1 MVNMP
6 EIIKVD
12 LLDFDDRN
20 ARLTLANET
29 PSQDELI
36 QEMARTEWQSCIEL
50 LKHIVKY
57 GQLSPFE
64 NILLL
69 NHGNRYIVLEG
80 NRRLFALR
88 LLQQHK
94 PTLQLLSERQ
104 QKQAENI
111 VKGHKPI
118 TEVRAVIFEHRVDA
132 APWITLKHASGQ
144 GGAAMKPWG
153 AFEKDRDEYNRNPDN
168 CPKTL
173 AFIYTAINLRGSH
186 KGFADVID
194 RVLENGYTNLERI
207 ITSSFFEEMTGITIS
222 GTMLR
227 SPYGEKYVHNIVMSI
242 CEALANK
249 EANSRDLNKTTGLE
263 KFIRSIVEKHESS
276 KTPNEKVE
284 LDAKIPQAVDKQSN
298 ETPQVPSSAGTQTAL
313 IEPATKKQQTRTKQN
328 KQKALA
334 GFTPSNLGD
343 KLNQMVREAQK
354 LTIRNYPEILFAT
367 YRILLDLGCH
377 YYAKENNLTFER
389 GMDICQR
396 VLHVLKHINPEVS
409 NDSGG
414 VQNHTPLQTL
424 YQKFND
430 TPPKILQTGV
440 HVCNVVT
447 NIEEV
452 EKYDSQVR
460 EVLVAI
466 NNALG
471 QNRML

>member
-1 MVNMP
+1 MVSMP
-6 EIIKVD
+6 DIIKVD
-12 LLDFDDRN
+12 LLDFDARN
-20 ARLTLANET
+20 ARLTLNEA

-36 QEMARTEWQSCIEL
+36 QEIARVEWKSCIEL

-57 GQLSPFE
+57 GQLSPLE

-69 NHGNRYIVLEG
+69 SYGNRYIVLEG

-88 LLQQHK
+88 LLNQHK
-94 PTLQLLSERQ
+94 PTLQLLGEREQ
-104 QKQAENI
+104 TQVESI
-111 VKGHKPI
+111 VKGHNPI

-144 GGAAMKPWG
+144 GGAAMKPWR

-194 RVLENGYTNLERI
+194 RVLDNGYTNLERI

-354 LTIRNYPEILFAT
+354 LTIHNYPEILFAT
-367 YRILLDLGCH
+367 YRILLDLSCD
-377 YYAKENNLTFER
+377 YYVKEK
-389 GMDICQR
+389 GIDIPSVDICKR
-396 VLHVLKHINPEVS
+396 VLHVLEHISPEAS
-409 NDSGG
+409 NDSGR
-414 VQNHTPLQTL
+414 VQHRTPLQTL
-424 YQKFND
+424 YQKFSN

-466 NNALG
+466 NDALG
-471 QNRML
+471 QNRIL

>member
-1 MVNMP
+1 MP
-6 EIIKVD
+6 DIIKVD
-12 LLDFDDRN
+12 LLDFDARN
-20 ARLTLANET
+20 ARLTLNEA

-36 QEMARTEWQSCIEL
+36 QEIARVEWKSCIEL

-57 GQLSPFE
+57 GQLSPLE

-69 NHGNRYIVLEG
+69 SHGNRYIVLEG

-88 LLQQHK
+88 LLNQHK
-94 PTLQLLSERQ
+94 PTLQLLGER
-104 QKQAENI
+104 KQTQVESI

-144 GGAAMKPWG
+144 GGAAMKPWR

-173 AFIYTAINLRGSH
+173 AFFYTAINLRGSH

-194 RVLENGYTNLERI
+194 RVLDNGYTNLERI
-207 ITSSFFEEMTGITIS
+207 ITSSFFEEMTGITIN

-298 ETPQVPSSAGTQTAL
+298 ETPQAPSSAGTQTAL

-354 LTIRNYPEILFAT
+354 LTIHNYPEILFAT
-367 YRILLDLGCH
+367 YRILLDLSCD
-377 YYAKENNLTFER
+377 YYVKEK
-389 GMDICQR
+389 GIDIPSVDICKR
-396 VLHVLKHINPEVS
+396 VLHVLEHISPEAS
-409 NDSGG
+409 NDSGR
-414 VQNHTPLQTL
+414 VQHRTPLQTL
-424 YQKFND
+424 YQKFSN

-466 NNALG
+466 NDALG
-471 QNRML
+471 QNRIL

>member
-1 MVNMP
+1 MVSMP
-6 EIIKVD
+6 DIIKVD
-12 LLDFDDRN
+12 LLDFDARN
-20 ARLTLANET
+20 ARLTLNEA
-29 PSQDELI
+29 PSQDELV
-36 QEMARTEWQSCIEL
+36 QEIARVEWKSCIEL

-57 GQLSPFE
+57 GQLSPLE

-69 NHGNRYIVLEG
+69 SHGNRYIVLEG

-88 LLQQHK
+88 LLNQHK
-94 PTLQLLSERQ
+94 PTLQLLGER
-104 QKQAENI
+104 KQTQVESI

-144 GGAAMKPWG
+144 GGAAMKPWR

-173 AFIYTAINLRGSH
+173 AFFYTAINLRGSH

-194 RVLENGYTNLERI
+194 RVLDNGYTNLERI

-298 ETPQVPSSAGTQTAL
+298 ETPQIPSSAGTQTAL

-354 LTIRNYPEILFAT
+354 LTIHNYPEILFAT
-367 YRILLDLGCH
+367 YRILLDLSCD
-377 YYAKENNLTFER
+377 YYVKEK
-389 GMDICQR
+389 GIDIPSVDICKR
-396 VLHVLKHINPEVS
+396 VLHVLEHISPEVS
-409 NDSGG
+409 NDSGR
-414 VQNHTPLQTL
+414 VQHRTPLQTL
-424 YQKFND
+424 YQKFSN

-466 NNALG
+466 NDALG
-471 QNRML
+471 QNRIL

>member
-1 MVNMP
+1 MLD
-6 EIIKVD
+6 IIKVD
-12 LLDFDDRN
+12 LLDFDARN
-20 ARLTLANET
+20 ARLTLNEA

-36 QEMARTEWQSCIEL
+36 QEIARVEWKSCIEL

-57 GQLSPFE
+57 GQLSPLE

-69 NHGNRYIVLEG
+69 SHGNRYIVLEG

-88 LLQQHK
+88 LLNQHK
-94 PTLQLLSERQ
+94 PTLQLLGER
-104 QKQAENI
+104 KQTQVESI

-144 GGAAMKPWG
+144 GGAAMKPWR

-194 RVLENGYTNLERI
+194 RVLDNGYTNLERI

-298 ETPQVPSSAGTQTAL
+298 ETPQAPSSAGTQTAL

-354 LTIRNYPEILFAT
+354 LTIHNYPEILFAT
-367 YRILLDLGCH
+367 YRILLDLSCD
-377 YYAKENNLTFER
+377 YYVKEK
-389 GMDICQR
+389 GIDIPSVDICKR
-396 VLHVLKHINPEVS
+396 VLHVLEHISPEAS
-409 NDSGG
+409 NDSGR
-414 VQNHTPLQTL
+414 VQHRTPLQTL
-424 YQKFND
+424 YQKFSN

-471 QNRML
+471 QNRIL

>member
-1 MVNMP
+1 MVSMP
-6 EIIKVD
+6 DIIKVD
-12 LLDFDDRN
+12 LLDFDARN
-20 ARLTLANET
+20 ARLTLNEA

-36 QEMARTEWQSCIEL
+36 QEIARVEWKSCIEL

-57 GQLSPFE
+57 GQLSPLE

-69 NHGNRYIVLEG
+69 SHGNRYIVLEG

-88 LLQQHK
+88 LLNQHK
-94 PTLQLLSERQ
+94 PTLQLLGER
-104 QKQAENI
+104 KQTQVESI
-111 VKGHKPI
+111 VKGHNPI

-144 GGAAMKPWG
+144 GGAAMKPWR

-194 RVLENGYTNLERI
+194 RVLDNGYTNLERI

-284 LDAKIPQAVDKQSN
+284 LDAKIPQSVDKQSN
-298 ETPQVPSSAGTQTAL
+298 ETPQAPSPAGTQTAL

-354 LTIRNYPEILFAT
+354 LTIHNYPEILFAT
-367 YRILLDLGCH
+367 YRILLDLSCD
-377 YYAKENNLTFER
+377 YYVKEK
-389 GMDICQR
+389 GIDIPPVDICKR
-396 VLHVLKHINPEVS
+396 VLHVLEHISPEAS
-409 NDSGG
+409 NDSGR
-414 VQNHTPLQTL
+414 VQHRTPLQTL
-424 YQKFND
+424 YQKFSN

-466 NNALG
+466 NDALG
-471 QNRML
+471 QNRIL

>member
-1 MVNMP
+1 MP
-6 EIIKVD
+6 DIIKVD
-12 LLDFDDRN
+12 LLDFDARN
-20 ARLTLANET
+20 ARLTLNEA
-29 PSQDELI
+29 PSQDELV
-36 QEMARTEWQSCIEL
+36 QEIARVEWKSCIEL

-57 GQLSPFE
+57 GQLSPLE

-69 NHGNRYIVLEG
+69 SHGNRYIVLEG

-88 LLQQHK
+88 LLNQHK
-94 PTLQLLSERQ
+94 PTLQLLDER
-104 QKQAENI
+104 KQTQVESI

-144 GGAAMKPWG
+144 GGAAMKPWR

-173 AFIYTAINLRGSH
+173 AFFYTAINLRGSH

-298 ETPQVPSSAGTQTAL
+298 EAPQAPSSAGTQTAL

-354 LTIRNYPEILFAT
+354 LTIHNYPEILFAT
-367 YRILLDLGCH
+367 YRILLDLSCD
-377 YYAKENNLTFER
+377 YYVKEK
-389 GMDICQR
+389 GIDIPSVDICKR
-396 VLHVLKHINPEVS
+396 VLHVLEHISPEVS
-409 NDSGG
+409 NDSGR
-414 VQNHTPLQTL
+414 VQHRTPLQTL
-424 YQKFND
+424 YQKFSN

-466 NNALG
+466 NDALG
-471 QNRML
+471 QNRIL

>member
-1 MVNMP
+1 MVSMP
-6 EIIKVD
+6 DIIKVD
-12 LLDFDDRN
+12 LLDFDARN
-20 ARLTLANET
+20 ARLTLNEA

-36 QEMARTEWQSCIEL
+36 QEIARVEWKSCIEL

-57 GQLSPFE
+57 GQLSPLE

-69 NHGNRYIVLEG
+69 SHGNRYIVLEG

-88 LLQQHK
+88 LLNQHK
-94 PTLQLLSERQ
+94 PTLQLLGER
-104 QKQAENI
+104 KQTQVESI

-144 GGAAMKPWG
+144 GGAAMKPWR

-194 RVLENGYTNLERI
+194 RVLDNGYTNLERI

-354 LTIRNYPEILFAT
+354 LTIHNYPEILFAT
-367 YRILLDLGCH
+367 YRILLDLSCD
-377 YYAKENNLTFER
+377 YYVKEK
-389 GMDICQR
+389 GIDIPPVDICKR
-396 VLHVLKHINPEVS
+396 VLHVLEHISPEAS
-409 NDSGG
+409 NDSGR
-414 VQNHTPLQTL
+414 VQHRTPLQTL
-424 YQKFND
+424 YQKFSN

-466 NNALG
+466 NDALG
-471 QNRML
+471 QNRIL

>member
-1 MVNMP
+1 MVSMP
-6 EIIKVD
+6 DIIKVD
-12 LLDFDDRN
+12 LLDFDARN
-20 ARLTLANET
+20 ARLTLNEA

-36 QEMARTEWQSCIEL
+36 QEIARVEWKSCIEL

-57 GQLSPFE
+57 GQLSPLE

-69 NHGNRYIVLEG
+69 SHGNRYIVLEG

-88 LLQQHK
+88 LLNQHK
-94 PTLQLLSERQ
+94 PTLQLLGER
-104 QKQAENI
+104 KQTQVESI
-111 VKGHKPI
+111 VKGHNPI

-144 GGAAMKPWG
+144 GGAAMKPWR

-194 RVLENGYTNLERI
+194 RVLDNGYTNLERI

-284 LDAKIPQAVDKQSN
+284 LDAKIPQSVDKQSN

-354 LTIRNYPEILFAT
+354 LTIHNYPEILFAT
-367 YRILLDLGCH
+367 YRILLDLSCD
-377 YYAKENNLTFER
+377 YYVKEK
-389 GMDICQR
+389 GIDIPSVDICKR
-396 VLHVLKHINPEVS
+396 VLHVLEHISPEAS
-409 NDSGG
+409 NDSGR
-414 VQNHTPLQTL
+414 VQHRTPLQTL
-424 YQKFND
+424 YQKFSN

-466 NNALG
+466 NDALG
-471 QNRML
+471 EDRML

>member
-1 MVNMP
+1 MVSMP

-12 LLDFDDRN
+12 LLDFDARN
-20 ARLTLANET
+20 ARLTLNEA
-29 PSQDELI
+29 PSQGELI
-36 QEMARTEWQSCIEL
+36 QEIARVEWKSCIEL

-57 GQLSPFE
+57 GQLSPLE

-69 NHGNRYIVLEG
+69 SYGNRYIVLEG

-88 LLQQHK
+88 LLNRHK
-94 PTLQLLSERQ
+94 PTLQLLSRRQ
-104 QKQAENI
+104 QTQAENI
-111 VKGHKPI
+111 VKGHNPI
-118 TEVRAVIFEHRVDA
+118 TEVRAVIFKHRVDA

-144 GGAAMKPWG
+144 GGAAMKPWR
-153 AFEKDRDEYNRNPDN
+153 AFEKDRDEYNRNPNN

-173 AFIYTAINLRGSH
+173 AFFYTAINLRDEYE
-186 KGFADVID
+186 GFADVID
-194 RVLENGYTNLERI
+194 RVHERGYTNLERI
-207 ITSSFFEEMTGITIS
+207 ITSLFFEEITGITIS

-249 EANSRDLNKTTGLE
+249 EANSRDLNKQLGIK
-263 KFIRSIVEKHESS
+263 KFIQSIVKQHESS

-298 ETPQVPSSAGTQTAL
+298 ETPQAPSPAGTQTAL

-328 KQKALA
+328 KQKALT

-354 LTIRNYPEILFAT
+354 LTIHNYPEILFAT

-377 YYAKENNLTFER
+377 YYAKERNLTFER

-396 VLHVLKHINPEVS
+396 VLLVLEHINPESS
-409 NDSGG
+409 NNSGQ

-424 YQKFND
+424 YQKFNN

-452 EKYDSQVR
+452 EKYNSQVR

-466 NNALG
+466 NDALG
-471 QNRML
+471 HNRIL

>member
-1 MVNMP
+1 MLD
-6 EIIKVD
+6 IIKVD
-12 LLDFDDRN
+12 LLDFDARN
-20 ARLTLANET
+20 ARLTLNEA
-29 PSQDELI
+29 PSQDELV
-36 QEMARTEWQSCIEL
+36 QEIARVEWKSCIEL

-57 GQLSPFE
+57 GQLSPLE

-69 NHGNRYIVLEG
+69 SHGNRYIVLEG

-88 LLQQHK
+88 LLNQHK
-94 PTLQLLSERQ
+94 PTLQLLDER
-104 QKQAENI
+104 KQTQVESI

-144 GGAAMKPWG
+144 GGAAMKPWR

-173 AFIYTAINLRGSH
+173 AFFYTAINLRGSH

-313 IEPATKKQQTRTKQN
+313 IEPATKKQQTHTKQN

-334 GFTPSNLGD
+334 RFTPSNLGD

-354 LTIRNYPEILFAT
+354 LTIHNYPEILFAT
-367 YRILLDLGCH
+367 YRILLDLSCD
-377 YYAKENNLTFER
+377 YYVKEK
-389 GMDICQR
+389 GIDIPSVDICKR
-396 VLHVLKHINPEVS
+396 VLHVLEHISPEAS
-409 NDSGG
+409 NDSGR
-414 VQNHTPLQTL
+414 VQHRTPLQTL
-424 YQKFND
+424 YQKFSN

-466 NNALG
+466 NDALG
-471 QNRML
+471 QNRIL

>member
-1 MVNMP
+1 MVSMLD
-6 EIIKVD
+6 IIKVD
-12 LLDFDDRN
+12 LLDFDARN
-20 ARLTLANET
+20 ARLTLNEA

-36 QEMARTEWQSCIEL
+36 QEIARVEWKSCIEL

-57 GQLSPFE
+57 GQLSPLE

-69 NHGNRYIVLEG
+69 SHGNRYIVLEG

-88 LLQQHK
+88 LLNQHK
-94 PTLQLLSERQ
+94 PTLQLLGER
-104 QKQAENI
+104 KQTQVESI

-194 RVLENGYTNLERI
+194 RVLDNGYTNLERI

-263 KFIRSIVEKHESS
+263 KFIRSIVEKHKSS

-298 ETPQVPSSAGTQTAL
+298 ETPQAPSPAGTQTAL

-334 GFTPSNLGD
+334 EFAPSNLGD

-354 LTIRNYPEILFAT
+354 LTIHNYPEILFAT
-367 YRILLDLGCH
+367 YRILLDLSCD
-377 YYAKENNLTFER
+377 YYVKEK
-389 GMDICQR
+389 GIDIPSVDICKR
-396 VLHVLKHINPEVS
+396 VLHVLEHISPEAS
-409 NDSGG
+409 NDSGR
-414 VQNHTPLQTL
+414 VQHRTPLQTL
-424 YQKFND
+424 YQKFSN

-466 NNALG
+466 NDALG
-471 QNRML
+471 QNRIL

>member
-1 MVNMP
+1 MVSMP
-6 EIIKVD
+6 DIIKVD
-12 LLDFDDRN
+12 LLDFDARN
-20 ARLTLANET
+20 ARLTLNEA
-29 PSQDELI
+29 PSQDELV
-36 QEMARTEWQSCIEL
+36 QEIARVEWKSCIEL

-57 GQLSPFE
+57 GQLSPLE

-69 NHGNRYIVLEG
+69 SHGNRYIVLEG

-88 LLQQHK
+88 LLNQHK
-94 PTLQLLSERQ
+94 PTLQLLDER
-104 QKQAENI
+104 KQTQVESI

-118 TEVRAVIFEHRVDA
+118 TEVGAVIFEHRVDA

-144 GGAAMKPWG
+144 GGAAMKPWR

-173 AFIYTAINLRGSH
+173 AFFYTAINLRGSH

-334 GFTPSNLGD
+334 RFTPSNLGD

-354 LTIRNYPEILFAT
+354 LTIHNYPEILFAT
-367 YRILLDLGCH
+367 YRILLDLSCD
-377 YYAKENNLTFER
+377 YYVKEK
-389 GMDICQR
+389 GIDIPSVDICKR
-396 VLHVLKHINPEVS
+396 VLHVLEHISPEAS
-409 NDSGG
+409 NDSGR
-414 VQNHTPLQTL
+414 VQHRTPLQTL
-424 YQKFND
+424 YQKFSN

-466 NNALG
+466 NDALG
-471 QNRML
+471 QNRIL

>member
-1 MVNMP
+1 MVSMP
-6 EIIKVD
+6 DIIKVD
-12 LLDFDDRN
+12 LLDFDARN
-20 ARLTLANET
+20 ARLTLNEA

-36 QEMARTEWQSCIEL
+36 QEIDRVEWKSCIEL

-57 GQLSPFE
+57 GQLSPLE

-69 NHGNRYIVLEG
+69 SHGNRYIVLEG

-88 LLQQHK
+88 LLNQHK
-94 PTLQLLSERQ
+94 PTLQLLDER
-104 QKQAENI
+104 KQTQVESI

-144 GGAAMKPWG
+144 GGAAMKPWR

-173 AFIYTAINLRGSH
+173 AFVYTAINLRGSH

-194 RVLENGYTNLERI
+194 CVLDNGYTNLERI

-263 KFIRSIVEKHESS
+263 KFIRSIVGKHESS

-334 GFTPSNLGD
+334 RFTPSNLGD

-354 LTIRNYPEILFAT
+354 LTIHNYPEILFAT
-367 YRILLDLGCH
+367 YRILLDLSCD
-377 YYAKENNLTFER
+377 YYVKEK
-389 GMDICQR
+389 GIDIPSVDICKR
-396 VLHVLKHINPEVS
+396 VLHVLEHISPEAS
-409 NDSGG
+409 NDSGR
-414 VQNHTPLQTL
+414 VQHRTPLQTL
-424 YQKFND
+424 YQKFSN

-466 NNALG
+466 NDALG
-471 QNRML
+471 QNRIL

>member
-1 MVNMP
+1 MVSMP
-6 EIIKVD
+6 DIIKVD
-12 LLDFDDRN
+12 LLDFDARN
-20 ARLTLANET
+20 ARLTLNEA
-29 PSQDELI
+29 PSQDELV
-36 QEMARTEWQSCIEL
+36 QEIARVEWKSCIEL

-57 GQLSPFE
+57 GQLSPLE

-69 NHGNRYIVLEG
+69 SHGNRYIVLEG

-88 LLQQHK
+88 LLNQHK
-94 PTLQLLSERQ
+94 PTLQLLDER
-104 QKQAENI
+104 KQTQVESI

-144 GGAAMKPWG
+144 GGAAMKPWR

-173 AFIYTAINLRGSH
+173 AFFYTAINLRGSH

-298 ETPQVPSSAGTQTAL
+298 ETPQIPSSAGTQTAL

-334 GFTPSNLGD
+334 RFTPSNLGD

-354 LTIRNYPEILFAT
+354 LTIHNYPEILFAT
-367 YRILLDLGCH
+367 YRILLDLSCD
-377 YYAKENNLTFER
+377 YYVKEK
-389 GMDICQR
+389 GIDIPSVDICKR
-396 VLHVLKHINPEVS
+396 VLHVLEHISPEVS
-409 NDSGG
+409 NDSGR
-414 VQNHTPLQTL
+414 VQHRTPLQTL
-424 YQKFND
+424 YQKFSN

-466 NNALG
+466 NDALG
-471 QNRML
+471 QNRIL

>member
-1 MVNMP
+1 MVSMP
-6 EIIKVD
+6 DIIKVD
-12 LLDFDDRN
+12 LLDFDARN
-20 ARLTLANET
+20 ARLTLNEA
-29 PSQDELI
+29 PSQDEPV
-36 QEMARTEWQSCIEL
+36 QEIARVEWKSCIEL

-57 GQLSPFE
+57 GQLSPLE

-69 NHGNRYIVLEG
+69 SHGNRYIVLEG

-88 LLQQHK
+88 LLNQHK
-94 PTLQLLSERQ
+94 PTLQLLDER
-104 QKQAENI
+104 KQTQVESI

-144 GGAAMKPWG
+144 GGAAMKPWR

-173 AFIYTAINLRGSH
+173 AFFYTAINLRGSH

-284 LDAKIPQAVDKQSN
+284 LDAKIPQVVDKQSN
-298 ETPQVPSSAGTQTAL
+298 ETPQAPSPAGTQTAL

-334 GFTPSNLGD
+334 RFTPSNLGD

-354 LTIRNYPEILFAT
+354 LTIHNYPEILFAT
-367 YRILLDLGCH
+367 YRILLDLSCD
-377 YYAKENNLTFER
+377 YYVKEK
-389 GMDICQR
+389 GIDIPSVDICKR
-396 VLHVLKHINPEVS
+396 VLHVLEHISPEAS
-409 NDSGG
+409 NDSGR
-414 VQNHTPLQTL
+414 VQHRTPLQTL
-424 YQKFND
+424 YQKFSN

-466 NNALG
+466 NDALG
-471 QNRML
+471 QNRIL

>member
-1 MVNMP
+1 MVSMP
-6 EIIKVD
+6 DIIKVD
-12 LLDFDDRN
+12 LLDFDARN
-20 ARLTLANET
+20 ARLTLNEA

-36 QEMARTEWQSCIEL
+36 QEIARVEWKSCIEL

-57 GQLSPFE
+57 GQLSPLE

-69 NHGNRYIVLEG
+69 SHGNRYIVLEG

-88 LLQQHK
+88 LLNQHK
-94 PTLQLLSERQ
+94 PTLQLLGER
-104 QKQAENI
+104 KQTQVESI

-144 GGAAMKPWG
+144 GGAAMKPWR

-194 RVLENGYTNLERI
+194 RVLDNGYTNLERI

-298 ETPQVPSSAGTQTAL
+298 ETPQAPSSAGTQTAL

-354 LTIRNYPEILFAT
+354 LTIHNYPEILFAT
-367 YRILLDLGCH
+367 YRILLDLSCD
-377 YYAKENNLTFER
+377 YYVKEK
-389 GMDICQR
+389 GIDIPSVDICKR
-396 VLHVLKHINPEVS
+396 VLHVLEHISPEAP
-409 NDSGG
+409 NDSGR
-414 VQNHTPLQTL
+414 VQHRTPLQTL
-424 YQKFND
+424 YQKFSN

-466 NNALG
+466 NDALG
-471 QNRML
+471 QNRIL

>member
-1 MVNMP
+1 MVSMP
-6 EIIKVD
+6 DIIKVD
-12 LLDFDDRN
+12 LLDFDARN
-20 ARLTLANET
+20 ARLTLNEA

-36 QEMARTEWQSCIEL
+36 QEIARVEWKSCIEL

-57 GQLSPFE
+57 GQLSPLE

-69 NHGNRYIVLEG
+69 SHGNRYIVLEG

-88 LLQQHK
+88 LLNQHK
-94 PTLQLLSERQ
+94 PTLQLLGER
-104 QKQAENI
+104 KQTQVESI
-111 VKGHKPI
+111 VKGHNPI

-144 GGAAMKPWG
+144 GGAAMKPWR

-194 RVLENGYTNLERI
+194 RVLDNGYTNLERI

-298 ETPQVPSSAGTQTAL
+298 ETPQAPSSAGTQTAL

-354 LTIRNYPEILFAT
+354 LTIHNYPEILFAT
-367 YRILLDLGCH
+367 YRILLDLSCD
-377 YYAKENNLTFER
+377 YYVKEK
-389 GMDICQR
+389 GIDIPSVDICKR
-396 VLHVLKHINPEVS
+396 VLHVLEHISPEAS
-409 NDSGG
+409 NDSGR
-414 VQNHTPLQTL
+414 VQHRTPLQTL
-424 YQKFND
+424 YQKFSN

-466 NNALG
+466 NDALG
-471 QNRML
+471 QNRIL

>member
-1 MVNMP
+1 MVSMP
-6 EIIKVD
+6 DIIKVD
-12 LLDFDDRN
+12 LLDFDARN
-20 ARLTLANET
+20 ARLTLNET

-36 QEMARTEWQSCIEL
+36 QEIARVEWKSCIEL

-57 GQLSPFE
+57 GQLSPLE

-69 NHGNRYIVLEG
+69 SHGNRYIVLEG

-88 LLQQHK
+88 LLNQHK
-94 PTLQLLSERQ
+94 PTLQLLGER
-104 QKQAENI
+104 KQTQVESI

-144 GGAAMKPWG
+144 GGAAMKPWR
-153 AFEKDRDEYNRNPDN
+153 AFEKDRDEYNRNPNN

-194 RVLENGYTNLERI
+194 RVLDNGYTNLERI

-227 SPYGEKYVHNIVMSI
+227 SLYGEKYVHNIVMSI

-298 ETPQVPSSAGTQTAL
+298 ETPQAPSSAGTQTAL

-354 LTIRNYPEILFAT
+354 LTIHNYPEILFAT
-367 YRILLDLGCH
+367 YRILLDLSCD
-377 YYAKENNLTFER
+377 YYVKEK
-389 GMDICQR
+389 GIDIPSVDICKR
-396 VLHVLKHINPEVS
+396 VLHVLEHISPEAP
-409 NDSGG
+409 NDSGR
-414 VQNHTPLQTL
+414 VQHRTPLQTL
-424 YQKFND
+424 YQKFSN

-466 NNALG
+466 NDALG
-471 QNRML
+471 QNRIL

>member
-1 MVNMP
+1 MVSMP
-6 EIIKVD
+6 DIIKVD
-12 LLDFDDRN
+12 LLDFDARN
-20 ARLTLANET
+20 ARLTLNEA

-36 QEMARTEWQSCIEL
+36 QEIARVEWKSCIEL

-57 GQLSPFE
+57 GQLSPLE

-69 NHGNRYIVLEG
+69 SHGNRYIVLEG

-88 LLQQHK
+88 LLNQHK
-94 PTLQLLSERQ
+94 PTLQLLSER
-104 QKQAENI
+104 KQTQVESI
-111 VKGHKPI
+111 VKGHNPI

-144 GGAAMKPWG
+144 GGAAMKPWR

-186 KGFADVID
+186 KAFADVID

-263 KFIRSIVEKHESS
+263 KFIQSIVEKHESS

-298 ETPQVPSSAGTQTAL
+298 ETPQAPSPAGTQTAL

-354 LTIRNYPEILFAT
+354 LTIHNYPEILFAT
-367 YRILLDLGCH
+367 YRILLDLSCD
-377 YYAKENNLTFER
+377 YYVKEKGINIPSV
-389 GMDICQR
+389 DICKR
-396 VLHVLKHINPEVS
+396 VLHVLEHISPEAS
-409 NDSGG
+409 NDSGR
-414 VQNHTPLQTL
+414 VQHRTPLQTL
-424 YQKFND
+424 YQKFSN

-466 NNALG
+466 NDALG
-471 QNRML
+471 QNRIL

>member
-1 MVNMP
+1 MVSMP
-6 EIIKVD
+6 DIIKVD
-12 LLDFDDRN
+12 LLDFDARN
-20 ARLTLANET
+20 ARLTLNEA
-29 PSQDELI
+29 PSQDELV
-36 QEMARTEWQSCIEL
+36 QEIARVEWKSCIEL

-57 GQLSPFE
+57 GQLSPLE

-69 NHGNRYIVLEG
+69 SHGNRYIVLEG

-88 LLQQHK
+88 LLNQHK
-94 PTLQLLSERQ
+94 PTLQLLDER
-104 QKQAENI
+104 KQTQVESI

-144 GGAAMKPWG
+144 GGAAMKPWR

-173 AFIYTAINLRGSH
+173 AFFYTAINLRGSH

-354 LTIRNYPEILFAT
+354 LTIHNYPEILFAT
-367 YRILLDLGCH
+367 YRILLDLSCD
-377 YYAKENNLTFER
+377 YYVKEK
-389 GMDICQR
+389 GIDIPSVDICKR
-396 VLHVLKHINPEVS
+396 VLHVLEHISPEAS
-409 NDSGG
+409 NDSGR
-414 VQNHTPLQTL
+414 VQHRTPLQTL
-424 YQKFND
+424 YQKFSN

-466 NNALG
+466 NDALG
-471 QNRML
+471 QNRIL

>member
-1 MVNMP
+1 MVSMP
-6 EIIKVD
+6 DIIKVD
-12 LLDFDDRN
+12 LLDFDARN
-20 ARLTLANET
+20 ARLTLNEA

-36 QEMARTEWQSCIEL
+36 QEIARVEWKSCIEL

-57 GQLSPFE
+57 GQLSPLE

-69 NHGNRYIVLEG
+69 SHGNRYIVLEG

-88 LLQQHK
+88 LLNQHK
-94 PTLQLLSERQ
+94 PTLQLLGER
-104 QKQAENI
+104 KQTQVESI

-207 ITSSFFEEMTGITIS
+207 ITSSIS

-249 EANSRDLNKTTGLE
+249 EANSRDLNKQLE
-263 KFIRSIVEKHESS
+263 IKKFIRSIVEKHESS
-276 KTPNEKVE
+276 KTPDEKVE

-298 ETPQVPSSAGTQTAL
+298 ETPQAPSPAGTQTAL

-334 GFTPSNLGD
+334 EFTPSNLGD

-354 LTIRNYPEILFAT
+354 LTIHNYPEILFAT

-396 VLHVLKHINPEVS
+396 VLHVLKHINPEAS

-424 YQKFND
+424 YQKFNN

-452 EKYDSQVR
+452 EKYDPQVR

-466 NNALG
+466 NDALG
-471 QNRML
+471 EDRML

>member
-1 MVNMP
+1 MVSMP
-6 EIIKVD
+6 DIIKVD
-12 LLDFDDRN
+12 LLDFDARN
-20 ARLTLANET
+20 ARLTLNEA

-36 QEMARTEWQSCIEL
+36 QEIARVEWKSCIEL

-57 GQLSPFE
+57 GQLSPLE

-69 NHGNRYIVLEG
+69 SYGNRYIVLEG

-88 LLQQHK
+88 LLNQHK
-94 PTLQLLSERQ
+94 PTLQLLGEREQ
-104 QKQAENI
+104 TQVESI
-111 VKGHKPI
+111 VKGHNPI

-144 GGAAMKPWG
+144 GGAAMKPWR

-194 RVLENGYTNLERI
+194 RVLDNGYTNLERI

-284 LDAKIPQAVDKQSN
+284 LDAKIPQSVDKQSN
-298 ETPQVPSSAGTQTAL
+298 ETPQAPSPAGTQTAL

-334 GFTPSNLGD
+334 RFTPSNLGD

-354 LTIRNYPEILFAT
+354 LTIHNYPEILFAT
-367 YRILLDLGCH
+367 YRILLDLSCD
-377 YYAKENNLTFER
+377 YYVKEK
-389 GMDICQR
+389 GIDIPPVDICKR
-396 VLHVLKHINPEVS
+396 VLHVLEHISPEVS
-409 NDSGG
+409 NDSGR
-414 VQNHTPLQTL
+414 VQHRTPLQTL
-424 YQKFND
+424 YQKFSN

-466 NNALG
+466 NDALG
-471 QNRML
+471 EDRML

>member
-1 MVNMP
+1 MVSMP
-6 EIIKVD
+6 DIIKVD
-12 LLDFDDRN
+12 LLDFDARN
-20 ARLTLANET
+20 ARLTLNEA

-36 QEMARTEWQSCIEL
+36 QEIARVEWKSCIEL

-57 GQLSPFE
+57 GQLSPLE

-69 NHGNRYIVLEG
+69 SYGNRYIVLEG

-88 LLQQHK
+88 LLNQHK
-94 PTLQLLSERQ
+94 PTLQLLGEREQ
-104 QKQAENI
+104 TQVESI
-111 VKGHKPI
+111 VKGHNPI

-144 GGAAMKPWG
+144 GGAAMKPWR

-194 RVLENGYTNLERI
+194 RVLDNGYTNLERI

-284 LDAKIPQAVDKQSN
+284 LDAKIPQSVDKQSN
-298 ETPQVPSSAGTQTAL
+298 ETPQAPSPAGTQTAL

-334 GFTPSNLGD
+334 RFTPSNLGD

-354 LTIRNYPEILFAT
+354 LTIHNYPEILFAT
-367 YRILLDLGCH
+367 YRILLDLSCD
-377 YYAKENNLTFER
+377 YYVKEK
-389 GMDICQR
+389 GIDIPPVDICKR
-396 VLHVLKHINPEVS
+396 VLHVLEHISPEAS
-409 NDSGG
+409 NDSGR
-414 VQNHTPLQTL
+414 VQHRTPLQTL
-424 YQKFND
+424 YQKFSN

-466 NNALG
+466 NDALG
-471 QNRML
+471 QNRIL

>member
-1 MVNMP
+1 MVSMP
-6 EIIKVD
+6 DIIKVN
-12 LLDFDDRN
+12 LLDFDARN
-20 ARLTLANET
+20 ARLTLNEA

-36 QEMARTEWQSCIEL
+36 QEIARVEWKSCIEL

-57 GQLSPFE
+57 GQLSPLE

-69 NHGNRYIVLEG
+69 SYGNRYIVLEG

-88 LLQQHK
+88 LLNQHK
-94 PTLQLLSERQ
+94 PTLQLLGER
-104 QKQAENI
+104 KQTQVESI

-144 GGAAMKPWG
+144 GGAAMKPWR

-194 RVLENGYTNLERI
+194 RVLDNGYTNLERI

-298 ETPQVPSSAGTQTAL
+298 ETPQAPSPAGTQTAL

-354 LTIRNYPEILFAT
+354 LTIHNYPEILFAT
-367 YRILLDLGCH
+367 YRILLDLSCD
-377 YYAKENNLTFER
+377 YYVKEK
-389 GMDICQR
+389 GIDIPPVDICKR
-396 VLHVLKHINPEVS
+396 VLHVLEHISPEVS
-409 NDSGG
+409 NDSGR
-414 VQNHTPLQTL
+414 VQHRTPLQTL
-424 YQKFND
+424 YQKFSN

-466 NNALG
+466 NDALG
-471 QNRML
+471 QNRIL

>member
-1 MVNMP
+1 MVSMLD
-6 EIIKVD
+6 IIKVD
-12 LLDFDDRN
+12 LLDFDARN
-20 ARLTLANET
+20 ARLTLNEA
-29 PSQDELI
+29 PSQDELV
-36 QEMARTEWQSCIEL
+36 QEIARVEWKSCIEL

-57 GQLSPFE
+57 GQLSPLE

-69 NHGNRYIVLEG
+69 SHGNRYIVLEG

-88 LLQQHK
+88 LLNQHK
-94 PTLQLLSERQ
+94 PTLQLLDER
-104 QKQAENI
+104 KQTQVESI

-144 GGAAMKPWG
+144 GGAAMKPWR

-173 AFIYTAINLRGSH
+173 AFFYTAINLRGSH

-313 IEPATKKQQTRTKQN
+313 IEPATKKQQTHTKQN

-334 GFTPSNLGD
+334 RFTPSNLGD

-354 LTIRNYPEILFAT
+354 LTIHNYPEILFAT
-367 YRILLDLGCH
+367 YRILLDLSCD
-377 YYAKENNLTFER
+377 YYVKEK
-389 GMDICQR
+389 GIDIPSVDICKR
-396 VLHVLKHINPEVS
+396 VLHVLEHISPEAS
-409 NDSGG
+409 NDSGR
-414 VQNHTPLQTL
+414 VQHRTPLQTL
-424 YQKFND
+424 YQKFSN

-466 NNALG
+466 NDALG
-471 QNRML
+471 QNRIL

>member
-1 MVNMP
+1 M
-6 EIIKVD
+6 
-12 LLDFDDRN
+12 
-20 ARLTLANET
+20 
-29 PSQDELI
+29 
-36 QEMARTEWQSCIEL
+36 
-50 LKHIVKY
+50 
-57 GQLSPFE
+57 
-64 NILLL
+64 
-69 NHGNRYIVLEG
+69 
-80 NRRLFALR
+80 
-88 LLQQHK
+88 
-94 PTLQLLSERQ
+94 
-104 QKQAENI
+104 
-111 VKGHKPI
+111 
-118 TEVRAVIFEHRVDA
+118 IFEHRVDA

-144 GGAAMKPWG
+144 GGAAMKPWR

-173 AFIYTAINLRGSH
+173 AFFYTAINLRGSH

-334 GFTPSNLGD
+334 RFTPSNLGD

-354 LTIRNYPEILFAT
+354 LTIHNYPEILFAT
-367 YRILLDLGCH
+367 YRILLDLSCD
-377 YYAKENNLTFER
+377 YYVKEK
-389 GMDICQR
+389 GIDIPSVDICKR
-396 VLHVLKHINPEVS
+396 VLHVLEHISPEAS
-409 NDSGG
+409 NDSGR
-414 VQNHTPLQTL
+414 VQHRTPLQTL
-424 YQKFND
+424 YQKFSN

-466 NNALG
+466 NDALG
-471 QNRML
+471 QNRIL

>member
-1 MVNMP
+1 MVSMP
-6 EIIKVD
+6 DIIKVD
-12 LLDFDDRN
+12 LLDFDARN
-20 ARLTLANET
+20 ARLTLNEA
-29 PSQDELI
+29 PSQGELI
-36 QEMARTEWQSCIEL
+36 QEIARVEWQSCIEL

-57 GQLSPFE
+57 GQLSPSE

-69 NHGNRYIVLEG
+69 SHGNRYIVLEG

-88 LLQQHK
+88 LLNRHK
-94 PTLQLLSERQ
+94 PTLQLLSRRQ
-104 QKQAENI
+104 QAQAENI
-111 VKGHKPI
+111 VKGHNPI
-118 TEVRAVIFEHRVDA
+118 TEVRAVIFKHRVDA

-144 GGAAMKPWG
+144 GGAAMKPWR
-153 AFEKDRDEYNRNPDN
+153 AFEKDRDEYNRNPNN

-173 AFIYTAINLRGSH
+173 AFFYTAINLRDEYE
-186 KGFADVID
+186 GFADVID
-194 RVLENGYTNLERI
+194 RVHERGYTNLERI
-207 ITSSFFEEMTGITIS
+207 ITSLFFEEITGITIS
-222 GTMLR
+222 GTILR
-227 SPYGEKYVHNIVMSI
+227 SPYGEKYVHNIVISI

-249 EANSRDLNKTTGLE
+249 EANSRDLNKQLGIK
-263 KFIRSIVEKHESS
+263 KFIQSIVKQHESS

-298 ETPQVPSSAGTQTAL
+298 ETPQAPSPAGTQTAL
-313 IEPATKKQQTRTKQN
+313 MEPATKKQQTRTKQ
-328 KQKALA
+328 KKEKALA
-334 GFTPSNLGD
+334 EFTPSNLGD

-354 LTIRNYPEILFAT
+354 LTIHNYPEILFAT

-377 YYAKENNLTFER
+377 YYAKERNLTFER

-396 VLHVLKHINPEVS
+396 VLLVLEHINPDAS

-424 YQKFND
+424 YQKFNN

-452 EKYDSQVR
+452 EKYNSQVR

-466 NNALG
+466 NDALG
-471 QNRML
+471 HNRIL

>member
-1 MVNMP
+1 MP

-12 LLDFDDRN
+12 LLDFDARN
-20 ARLTLANET
+20 ARLTLNEA
-29 PSQDELI
+29 PSQDELV
-36 QEMARTEWQSCIEL
+36 QEIARVEWKSCIEL

-57 GQLSPFE
+57 GQLSPLE

-69 NHGNRYIVLEG
+69 SHGNRYIVLEG

-88 LLQQHK
+88 LLNQHK
-94 PTLQLLSERQ
+94 PTLQLLDER
-104 QKQAENI
+104 KQTQVESI
-111 VKGHKPI
+111 VKGHNPI
-118 TEVRAVIFEHRVDA
+118 TEVRAVIFKHRVDA

-144 GGAAMKPWG
+144 GGAAMKPWR

-173 AFIYTAINLRGSH
+173 AFFYTAINLRGSH

-334 GFTPSNLGD
+334 RFTPSNLGD

-354 LTIRNYPEILFAT
+354 LTIHNYPEILFAT
-367 YRILLDLGCH
+367 YRILLDLSCD
-377 YYAKENNLTFER
+377 YYVKEKGINIPSV
-389 GMDICQR
+389 DICKR
-396 VLHVLKHINPEVS
+396 VLHVLEHISPEAS
-409 NDSGG
+409 NDSGR
-414 VQNHTPLQTL
+414 VQHRTPLQTL
-424 YQKFND
+424 YQKFSN

-466 NNALG
+466 NDALG
-471 QNRML
+471 QNRIL

>member
-1 MVNMP
+1 MVSMP
-6 EIIKVD
+6 DIIKVD
-12 LLDFDDRN
+12 LLDFDARN
-20 ARLTLANET
+20 ARLTLNEA

-36 QEMARTEWQSCIEL
+36 QEIARVEWKSCIEL

-57 GQLSPFE
+57 GQLSPLE

-69 NHGNRYIVLEG
+69 SHGNRYIVLEG

-88 LLQQHK
+88 LLNQHK
-94 PTLQLLSERQ
+94 PTLQLLDER
-104 QKQAENI
+104 KQTQVESI

-144 GGAAMKPWG
+144 GGAAMKPWR

-194 RVLENGYTNLERI
+194 RVLDNGYTNLERI

-227 SPYGEKYVHNIVMSI
+227 SPYGEKYVHNIVISI

-298 ETPQVPSSAGTQTAL
+298 ETPQAPSSAGTQTAL

-354 LTIRNYPEILFAT
+354 LTIHNYPEILFAT
-367 YRILLDLGCH
+367 YRILLDLSCD
-377 YYAKENNLTFER
+377 YYVKEK
-389 GMDICQR
+389 GIDIPSVDICKR
-396 VLHVLKHINPEVS
+396 VLHVLEHISPEAS
-409 NDSGG
+409 NDSGR
-414 VQNHTPLQTL
+414 VQHRTPLQTL
-424 YQKFND
+424 YQKFSN

-466 NNALG
+466 NDALG
-471 QNRML
+471 QNRIL

>member
-1 MVNMP
+1 MVSMP
-6 EIIKVD
+6 DIIKVD
-12 LLDFDDRN
+12 LLDFDARN
-20 ARLTLANET
+20 ARLTLNEA

-36 QEMARTEWQSCIEL
+36 QEIARVEWKSCIEL

-57 GQLSPFE
+57 GQLSPLE

-69 NHGNRYIVLEG
+69 SHGNRYIVLEG

-88 LLQQHK
+88 LLNQHK
-94 PTLQLLSERQ
+94 PTLQLLDER
-104 QKQAENI
+104 KQTQVESI
-111 VKGHKPI
+111 VKGHNPI

-144 GGAAMKPWG
+144 GGAAMKPWR

-194 RVLENGYTNLERI
+194 RVLDNGYTNLERI

-263 KFIRSIVEKHESS
+263 KFIQSIVEKHESS

-298 ETPQVPSSAGTQTAL
+298 ETPQAPSPAGTQTAL

-354 LTIRNYPEILFAT
+354 LTIHNYPEILFAT

-377 YYAKENNLTFER
+377 YYAKERNLTFDR

-396 VLHVLKHINPEVS
+396 VLLVLEHINPDAS

-424 YQKFND
+424 YQKFNN

-452 EKYDSQVR
+452 EKYNSQVR

-466 NNALG
+466 NDALG
-471 QNRML
+471 HNRIL